1 VLSPLI
7 SPENFDHSSGAIKW
21 GGGETIDKRSRSN
34 NNNPFGSISI
44 RPSSISNGLGPISS
58 KKLDREGDRG
68 TILNYYGLHN
78 YEYDN
83 HLYKQIVG

>member
-1 VLSPLI
+1 MLSPLI

-68 TILNYYGLHN
+68 TILKYYGLHN

>member
-1 VLSPLI
+1 MLSPLI

-21 GGGETIDKRSRSN
+21 GGGEAIDKRSRSN
-34 NNNPFGSISI
+34 NNNPF
-44 RPSSISNGLGPISS
+44 GPISS

-68 TILNYYGLHN
+68 TILKYYGLHN

>member
-34 NNNPFGSISI
+34 NNNPFGSIS
-44 RPSSISNGLGPISS
+44 NGLGPISS

-68 TILNYYGLHN
+68 TILKYYGLHN